1 MVAATTCTLADLKVS
16 QRGRVHSISGGAA
29 LRQRLAEMG
38 FTPGC
43 EVRMIRSAPLG
54 DPMQVCIRDT
64 RLSLR
69 RADSRAVCVEPI
81 ADVADHAPSPVS
93 SGRKWMKRAGL
104 ASLLFFT
111 LKGLAW
117 LAVGAILL
125 LWRGGGQ

>member
-1 MVAATTCTLADLKVS
+1 MIAADTCTLADLKVA
-16 QRGRVHSISGGAA
+16 QRGRVHSISGAAA

-43 EVRMIRSAPLG
+43 EVRMVRSAPLG

-69 RADSRAVCVEPI
+69 RVDSRAIRIEPI
-81 ADVADHAPSPVS
+81 VPSQESPTAPTGR
-93 SGRKWMKRAGL
+93 GRKWARTAGL
-104 ASLLFFT
+104 AGLVFFT

-117 LAVGAILL
+117 LAAGAIVFM
-125 LWRGGGQ
+125 WRSGQ